1 MLIRAPSHQGPGGAQ
16 GVQRARAAFL
26 KKRERGGTGGRR
38 LLVPQPWA
46 HLPRLLRGL
55 GVK

>member
-1 MLIRAPSHQGPGGAQ
+1 MLIRAPSHQGPGGGQ